1 MIALALLACALLLYV
16 QAGCTL
22 WLWLT
27 VTGTRPPLR
36 LVVLWLPAFWWKNW
50 DGSEDSAR

>member
-27 VTGTRPPLR
+27 VTGTRPLLR